1 MTPVSGGRKIE
12 RCTGRLR
19 SNSVF
24 PGLGVH
30 LPHAQGETRCP
41 YCPKI
46 KVVMQAHGMLQHL
59 LGQNHGTGTKVISL
73 DSWGDIRTQVLYQ
86 Y

>member
-19 SNSVF
+19 STSVF
-24 PGLGVH
+24 PGLSVS
-30 LPHAQGETRCP
+30 PAQGETRCP

-46 KVVMQAHGMLQHL
+46 KVVMQAHGTLQHL